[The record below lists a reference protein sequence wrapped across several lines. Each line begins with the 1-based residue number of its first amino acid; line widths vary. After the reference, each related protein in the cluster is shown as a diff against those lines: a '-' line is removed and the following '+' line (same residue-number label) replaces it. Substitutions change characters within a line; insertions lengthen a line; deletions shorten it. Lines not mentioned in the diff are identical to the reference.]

1 MIVYNAALGG
11 TKTDIANVI
20 LEFQLYLDHVG
31 PEGADVIINGYSTN
45 EMHVLSMQQAQG
57 EDKSL
62 ESQIFGLM
70 QRFMKL
76 QYVELSQEFGRMMK
90 TMKPFVTKKH
100 AKRPVIIHLDDYLGN
115 EQHGIWRL

>member
-1 MIVYNAALGG
+1 
-11 TKTDIANVI
+11 
-20 LEFQLYLDHVG
+20 
-31 PEGADVIINGYSTN
+31 
-45 EMHVLSMQQAQG
+45 MQQAQG
-57 EDKSL
+57 EDKSF

-100 AKRPVIIHLDDYLGN
+100 AKRPVIIHLDDYLRN